1 MRPLAAIA
9 LVAIAVMLGPRDSQT
24 LAADNAC
31 ADAAEAAL
39 RPCLLDRIEGL
50 LGHPEIRVRDPADAS
65 AAWYR
70 LAVLASEAGDVARVS
85 RIVPRIG
92 DPRKRRSGLA
102 VLAATQAR
110 AGDAHAAVSI
120 LNRLLGDSDAHAR
133 LPAMPDGDIITVLV
147 ALRDPSQT
155 RRYFQ
160 ILPVAAR
167 PEALVALTE
176 ALVRG
181 GALDEAERLV
191 ADQGDAAPARR
202 VQGAWPLVAM
212 LIDAGRHDTA
222 RRLAG
227 LLPQADRDRL
237 EAHIA
242 LRIDMDGRTDEAR
255 RILGRLLAVPR
266 PDDHVRLAGAIFAVR
281 RGDWNNVRDRFPATI
296 GDEALGELFWMELVD
311 RGRPDLALD
320 LATGVLRIEDRPAAL
335 ARLARLIVSHPD
347 HRLRAR
353 LFDAADQA
361 MDERIKRGAMQAGI
375 LRHQPAAIED
385 LERAHMEAGD
395 LDKARDIAR
404 RVEDALKDG
413 AGHMPRIVS
422 AEIVP
427 RVWQPVMEAMIENG
441 ERDEVLALASDAPLR
456 AEAARRAL
464 ARQGLTG
471 DAIELAV
478 RNAPDRLALATYL
491 LDIAGTLPASGKET
505 R

>member
-9 LVAIAVMLGPRDSQT
+9 LVAIAVMLGPRDSQ
-24 LAADNAC
+24 AATPDTAC
-31 ADAAEAAL
+31 EDAAQAVL
-39 RPCLLDRIEGL
+39 MPCLLDRIEGV

-65 AAWYR
+65 EAWYR
-70 LAVLASEAGDVARVS
+70 LAVIAGEAGDVARVS
-85 RIVPRIG
+85 RIVPRIA
-92 DPRKRRSGLA
+92 DSRKRRSGLA

-110 AGDAHAAVSI
+110 AGDAHAAVAI
-120 LNRLLGDSDAHAR
+120 LNRLLGDSDSHAR
-133 LPAMPDGDIITVLV
+133 LPAMPDADIITVLA
-147 ALRDPSQT
+147 ALREPSQT

-167 PEALVALTE
+167 PEALVALAD

-181 GALDEAERLV
+181 GHPEDAERLV
-191 ADQGDAAPARR
+191 ADQGGAAAARR
-202 VQGAWPLVAM
+202 VQGAWPLVLT
-212 LIDAGRHDTA
+212 LIESGRHDTA

-237 EAHIA
+237 EAHVA
-242 LRIDMDGRTDEAR
+242 LRIDMEGETDEAR

-281 RGDWNNVRDRFPATI
+281 RGDWNNVRDRFPDTI
-296 GDEALGELFWMELVD
+296 GDAALGDLFWMELVD

-320 LATGVLRIEDRPAAL
+320 LATETLRLEDRPAAL
-335 ARLARLIVSHPD
+335 ARLARLIVAHPD
-347 HRLRAR
+347 SRLRAR
-353 LFDAADQA
+353 IFDAADQA
-361 MDERIKRGAMQAGI
+361 MNERIERGALQAGV
-375 LRHQPAAIED
+375 LRGQALALQD

-395 LDKARDIAR
+395 IEKARDIAR

-427 RVWQPVMEAMIENG
+427 MVWLPVMEAMIESG
-441 ERDEVLALASDAPLR
+441 ESDEVRALASDAPLR
-456 AEAARRAL
+456 AEAARGAL
-464 ARQGLTG
+464 ARQGLTA

-505 R
+505 